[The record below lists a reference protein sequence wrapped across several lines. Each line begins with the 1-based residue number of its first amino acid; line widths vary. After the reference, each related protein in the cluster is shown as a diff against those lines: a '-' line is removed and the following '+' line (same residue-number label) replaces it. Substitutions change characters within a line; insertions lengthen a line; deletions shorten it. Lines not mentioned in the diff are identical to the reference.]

1 MFSLSRK
8 VDYALIALTE
18 LADQAPQ
25 RVIARDIATRH
36 EIPLPI
42 LTNVLNQ
49 LVRSELIASLRGMN
63 GGYTLARCAE
73 IVNVV
78 DVIEAIDGTFR
89 LTACCIPL
97 SKNPVAACV
106 RFDTCSIA
114 DPIRR
119 VHEIIH
125 DVLCQITIADLAKNC
140 MPLGLESLPGLLQ
153 RCDH

>member
-1 MFSLSRK
+1 MFSLTRK

-18 LADQAPQ
+18 LADQAPH
-25 RVIARDIATRH
+25 RMSARDIATRH

-49 LVRSELIASLRGMN
+49 LVRSGLIASLRGMK
-63 GGYTLARCAE
+63 GGYTLVGSAE

-78 DVIEAIDGTFR
+78 DVIEAIDGAFR
-89 LTACCIPL
+89 LTPCCIPP
-97 SKNPVAACV
+97 SENPAAACD
-106 RFDTCSIA
+106 RFDTCSIV

-125 DVLCQITIADLAKNC
+125 NVLCQITIADLSKNC
-140 MPLGLESLPGLLQ
+140 MPLGLESLPSMLQ

>member
-1 MFSLSRK
+1 MFSLTRK

-49 LVRSELIASLRGMN
+49 LVRSELIASLRGMK
-63 GGYTLARCAE
+63 GGYSLVRSAE
-73 IVNVV
+73 IINVA
-78 DVIEAIDGTFR
+78 DVIEAIDGAFR

-97 SKNPVAACV
+97 SENPAIACE
-106 RFDTCSIA
+106 RYDTCSIV
-114 DPIRR
+114 DPISR

-125 DVLCQITIADLAKNC
+125 GVLCQITIADLANNR
-140 MPLGLESLPGLLQ
+140 MPLEMESLPSMLQ
-153 RCDH
+153 KCD